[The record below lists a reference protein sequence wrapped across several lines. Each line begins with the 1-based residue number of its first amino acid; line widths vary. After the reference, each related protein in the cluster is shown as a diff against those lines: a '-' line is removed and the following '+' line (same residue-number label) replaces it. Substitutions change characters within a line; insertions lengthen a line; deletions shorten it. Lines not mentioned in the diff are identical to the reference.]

1 MGGAAPIARIFR
13 PKSTPA
19 PRPAPMP
26 TPTKAEVS
34 QAASTTMGTTRLR
47 GRGRTSTILTGA
59 KGLGDTDLTVS
70 KYTLLGG

>member
-1 MGGAAPIARIFR
+1 MGGVARVFT
-13 PKSTPA
+13 PKVFTPKPTPA
-19 PRPAPMP
+19 P

-34 QAASTTMGTTRLR
+34 QATSTTMGDTRLR

-59 KGLGDTDLTVS
+59 KGLGDTDLTVR